1 MPEEIINGRFCVPQD
16 WEKQPHALG
25 LIFNI
30 NSLEITE
37 VGGNIRRICNPGVIF
52 LVGLVRFE
60 KMAKG
65 YKKIVV
71 VEAII
76 IVVQTGEKKHDF
88 RMRKF

>member
-52 LVGLVRFE
+52 LVVLLRFE